1 MGKAGLLK
9 KLHPL
14 LVLTTIWAISDEQPP
29 SVRYTRGYAEL
40 PTALHTFRTDN
51 EASRVARIFRQ
62 EDHCSLLSRLS
73 LCSQKDSKDDKC
85 IGVIKRTLPLQKYEV
100 RIHFYI
106 HFTIAG
112 SHARCPTISGNVR
125 TKHVE
130 ETTGNSLKGSG
141 HIMRLQLKSIKKR
154 AL

>member
-14 LVLTTIWAISDEQPP
+14 LVLTTISDEQPP

-62 EDHCSLLSRLS
+62 EDHCSLPSRLS
-73 LCSQKDSKDDKC
+73 LCSQKDSKDDKR

-100 RIHFYI
+100 I
-106 HFTIAG
+106 
-112 SHARCPTISGNVR
+112 
-125 TKHVE
+125 
-130 ETTGNSLKGSG
+130 
-141 HIMRLQLKSIKKR
+141 
-154 AL
+154 

>member
-1 MGKAGLLK
+1 MGKAGLLI

-51 EASRVARIFRQ
+51 EASRVAKIFRQ
-62 EDHCSLLSRLS
+62 EDHCSLPSRLS

-85 IGVIKRTLPLQKYEV
+85 VGVIIKGFSLCRNMRLYEV
-100 RIHFYI
+100 RIH
-106 HFTIAG
+106 
-112 SHARCPTISGNVR
+112 
-125 TKHVE
+125 
-130 ETTGNSLKGSG
+130 
-141 HIMRLQLKSIKKR
+141 
-154 AL
+154 

>member
-29 SVRYTRGYAEL
+29 SVRYTQGYAEL

-51 EASRVARIFRQ
+51 EGSRVARIFRQ
-62 EDHCSLLSRLS
+62 EDHCSLPSRLS

-100 RIHFYI
+100 ICI
-106 HFTIAG
+106 V
-112 SHARCPTISGNVR
+112 S
-125 TKHVE
+125 
-130 ETTGNSLKGSG
+130 
-141 HIMRLQLKSIKKR
+141 QLTVSYRDLSEIYLSSAFCEFKFILCLTS
-154 AL
+154 

>member
-14 LVLTTIWAISDEQPP
+14 LVLTKIWAISDEQPP
-29 SVRYTRGYAEL
+29 SVITRGYAEL
-40 PTALHTFRTDN
+40 PSALHTFRIDN

-62 EDHCSLLSRLS
+62 EDHCSLPSRLS

-100 RIHFYI
+100 I
-106 HFTIAG
+106 
-112 SHARCPTISGNVR
+112 
-125 TKHVE
+125 
-130 ETTGNSLKGSG
+130 
-141 HIMRLQLKSIKKR
+141 
-154 AL
+154 